1 MLVYNPQYQ
10 SITGTHCRYCRLLF
24 LQEDWGVED
33 YAWRLTE
40 IGFQWA
46 PRYHWQRSGYVY
58 CVDCWLWW
66 WKRMCYWKLKKTF
79 RRSPQL
85 VEVWEL
91 LGEDILDGIDCYE
104 WIGFGDGGR

>member
-10 SITGTHCRYCRLLF
+10 SIKGMHCRYCRLLF
-24 LQEDWGVED
+24 LQEDWGIED
-33 YAWRLTE
+33 E
-40 IGFQWA
+40 
-46 PRYHWQRSGYVY
+46 RSGYVY

-66 WKRMCYWKLKKTF
+66 WKRMCYWKLKKIF

-85 VEVWEL
+85 VEIWEL